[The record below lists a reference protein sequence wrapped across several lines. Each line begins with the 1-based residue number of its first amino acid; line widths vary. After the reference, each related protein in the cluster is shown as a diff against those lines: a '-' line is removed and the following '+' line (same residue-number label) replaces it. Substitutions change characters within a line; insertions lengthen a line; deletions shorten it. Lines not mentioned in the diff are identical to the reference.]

1 MAGTITTSGFHNQNA
16 VIANIQSALT
26 SMLTD
31 LGITG
36 WQVLR
41 NNQPTIQ
48 ALQNNSVYYDIIS
61 KRRIGTQGSK
71 SVQVEVQGVKN
82 WQDVSVWYE
91 EYLVQV
97 GAFLQR
103 DPATDSVST
112 LSSSDI
118 IALLQ
123 GCINTNGA
131 LGQKDYFGTDWLQLI
146 KSTSIRELDYETDSG
161 LKEKMPQ
168 FDFYLVV
175 EQTLTKGVDKVDDI
189 ELDVY
194 RV

>member
-1 MAGTITTSGFHNQNA
+1 MAISTTGFHNQNA
-16 VIANIQSALT
+16 IIAKIQTALT
-26 SMLTD
+26 NMLSD

-41 NNQPTIQ
+41 SNQPTIQ
-48 ALQNNSVYYDIIS
+48 ALQNNSVYYDIVS
-61 KRRIGTQGSK
+61 KRRIGTQGVK
-71 SVQVEVQGVKN
+71 SVMVEVQGVKS

-97 GAFLQR
+97 SGFLQR
-103 DPATDSVST
+103 NPDTDTEST
-112 LSSSDI
+112 TSSSDI

-123 GCINTNGA
+123 GTLNSNGA
-131 LGQKDYFGTDWLQLI
+131 IDGKNYFGQDWMQLI
-146 KSTSIRELDYETDSG
+146 KSTAIREIDYETDSG

-168 FDFYLVV
+168 FDFLLVV
-175 EQTLTKGVDKVDDI
+175 EQTLTKGIENADKIDMNI
-189 ELDVY
+189 N

>member
-1 MAGTITTSGFHNQNA
+1 MAGTITVSGFHNQNA
-16 VIANIQSALT
+16 IIAKIQTALT
-26 SMLTD
+26 SMLSD

-61 KRRIGTQGSK
+61 KRRIGTQGAK
-71 SVQVEVQGVKN
+71 SVLVNNK

-103 DPATDSVST
+103 NPDEDTTATI
-112 LSSSDI
+112 SSSDI

-123 GCINTNGA
+123 GCLNTNGA
-131 LGQKDYFGTDWLQLI
+131 LGQKDYFESEWLQLI

-175 EQTLTKGVDKVDDI
+175 EQTLTKGINEVDDI
-189 ELDVY
+189 DMNIY

>member
-1 MAGTITTSGFHNQNA
+1 MTRTITTSGFHNQNA
-16 VIANIQSALT
+16 VIAKIQTALT
-26 SMLTD
+26 SMLAD

-71 SVQVEVQGVKN
+71 SIQVEVQGIKN